1 MPKSSKRNFWLVSAL
16 ILNLLDRF
24 DFQFVDYRFAI
35 SSLSGRH
42 HQCNL
47 FSSLSLL
54 SVVPA
59 TFPSL
64 IASWSVFLA
73 KFYASNMSG
82 LLSSFSVVWTLCG
95 SVSVTL
101 IFWSPV
107 LNFSSQSATWLFE
120 YHSCSHC
127 QILWHFDAK
136 TAERISRL
144 RYKESICSRH
154 AFVDV

>member
-24 DFQFVDYRFAI
+24 GFQFVDYRF
-35 SSLSGRH
+35 SKLSLLGWH

-47 FSSLSLL
+47 FSSLSSL

-59 TFPSL
+59 TFPDPNT
-64 IASWSVFLA
+64 SWSVFLT
-73 KFYASNMSG
+73 KFFSSNMSG
-82 LLSSFSVVWTLCG
+82 PLSSFSIVWTLCG

-101 IFWSPV
+101 TFWSPV

-127 QILWHFDAK
+127 QILWHFDAR
-136 TAERISRL
+136 TAERIFQL
-144 RYKESICSRH
+144 RYKESICSHH